1 MKYTP
6 DLKYEKSIK
15 LVDYLTKDKPLPR
28 SYDPISE
35 EEMLDLLLYHIEKKD
50 EHINLQRER
59 IKEYQSVF
67 DGISKFTTKR
77 TAVYGN

>member
-15 LVDYLTKDKPLPR
+15 LIKYLTKNEPLPR
-28 SYDPISE
+28 SYDRISE
-35 EEMLDLLLYHIEKKD
+35 EEILELLLYHIEKQN
-50 EHINLQRER
+50 EHTDILHEK

-67 DGISKFTTKR
+67 NAIGKFVLK
-77 TAVYGN
+77 